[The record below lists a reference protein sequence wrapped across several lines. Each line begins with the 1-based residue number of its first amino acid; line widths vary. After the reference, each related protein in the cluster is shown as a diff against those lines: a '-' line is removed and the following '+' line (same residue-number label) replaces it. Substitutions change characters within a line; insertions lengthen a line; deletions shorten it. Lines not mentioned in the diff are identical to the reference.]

1 MVVISGFAIALRL
14 LEEVVVL
21 VVAAPVDRFTRL
33 VVVVVVAGVRLPVL
47 PEAEPAAAGV
57 RLPEVEPAAAGVRLP
72 VLLEVEPVA
81 AGVRLPVL
89 PEVEPAAAG
98 VRLLDG

>member
-1 MVVISGFAIALRL
+1 MVVVSGFAIALRL

-33 VVVVVVAGVRLPVL
+33 VVVVV
-47 PEAEPAAAGV
+47 
-57 RLPEVEPAAAGVRLP
+57 
-72 VLLEVEPVA
+72 

-98 VRLLDG
+98 VRLPEVEPAAGARLLGG